1 MASID
6 LLPSEVVLLE
16 QALNHKARKLKL
28 ARRIT
33 QKAEDGVDEALNSIF
48 ERADIEE
55 IHGRP
60 RLLRG
65 LDGRPAQLVWADPK
79 AVAHEVTNEIHTEEP
94 APRTQSS

>member
-48 ERADIEE
+48 ERADI
-55 IHGRP
+55 
-60 RLLRG
+60 
-65 LDGRPAQLVWADPK
+65 
-79 AVAHEVTNEIHTEEP
+79 
-94 APRTQSS
+94 